1 MNYIKL
7 QKLIDFLQIINGL
20 KTFTFKK
27 MITTYLLI
35 SNCSLFVIGF
45 LFILNNKTYTQALSY
60 LDHISKVTKERFCV
74 SEFEKLFKSFI
85 SFWFRRLVIIII
97 MWGINFTFFG
107 YCEGVIDVYN
117 TVLCESSEV
126 KKLFDNVNNFD
137 NWVIKVLF
145 FFYDGDNFTL
155 LENKGSEKHNDSK
168 TLEQL
173 FDSMDDH
180 VIEFIH
186 IVAVVVIFCKAI
198 EIYIKYFY

>member
-1 MNYIKL
+1 
-7 QKLIDFLQIINGL
+7 
-20 KTFTFKK
+20 
-27 MITTYLLI
+27 
-35 SNCSLFVIGF
+35 
-45 LFILNNKTYTQALSY
+45 
-60 LDHISKVTKERFCV
+60 
-74 SEFEKLFKSFI
+74 
-85 SFWFRRLVIIII
+85 

-117 TVLCESSEV
+117 TALCESSEL

-137 NWVIKVLF
+137 NRVVKVLF

-155 LENKGSEKHNDSK
+155 LENKGLEKHNDSK

>member
-1 MNYIKL
+1 MFYLNKLYYWVSSWLNYITGSPVMSPIVI
-7 QKLIDFLQIINGL
+7 LI
-20 KTFTFKK
+20 T
-27 MITTYLLI
+27 
-35 SNCSLFVIGF
+35 NCIFVIGG
-45 LFILNNKTYTQALSY
+45 LFILNNKTYTQVLFYFDRLNNVFS
-60 LDHISKVTKERFCV
+60 IIKERFCV
-74 SEFEKLFKSFI
+74 SEFEKLLKSFI

-97 MWGINFTFFG
+97 LWGINFTFFG

-117 TVLCESSEV
+117 TALCESSEL
-126 KKLFDNVNNFD
+126 KKLFNNVNNFD
-137 NWVIKVLF
+137 NRVTKVLF

-155 LENKGSEKHNDSK
+155 LENKGLEKHNDSK